1 MLNCFTIVGSLHKSL
16 SVSYYYF
23 PIIKCKLLQISI
35 QNETIMRTD
44 ILRKTT
50 TTRRASK
57 HLLYTFLTNE
67 H

>member
-35 QNETIMRTD
+35 QNV
-44 ILRKTT
+44 K
-50 TTRRASK
+50 
-57 HLLYTFLTNE
+57 LLNYNE
-67 H
+67 N